1 MNRDNRVYGYN
12 EYKKYY
18 GRGNKIDNIRRDMD
32 GTQYTSNRTMAIRA
46 NGRRNRAYVCQ
57 IQRYLIISFLAV
69 LLTILGVAS

>member
-18 GRGNKIDNIRRDMD
+18 GRGNKIDNRRRDMD

-46 NGRRNRAYVCQ
+46 NGRRNTNKFSEYVFAFSVNIC
-57 IQRYLIISFLAV
+57 
-69 LLTILGVAS
+69 